1 VSKPDPKPD
10 ERRAAAIARRRARRA
25 ARLARAEQAEQ
36 LAPGSE
42 AEAAER
48 NKVLAGKRGWLFLS
62 NDANDVIGQHT
73 GRVKLSPKQ
82 IDGWAEL
89 TDKRLELMDRLG
101 IAWTCAIV
109 PDKEGMYPEYL
120 PPRIT
125 PADRRPI
132 HDLLDM
138 AAERD
143 APFLYLHDAMW
154 AAKGDRPLYPLTGT
168 HWNHLGAYQGYKAI
182 REHLAESDVETP
194 ELPPDSIK
202 WEEYELADDL
212 GRKLEPPRFGA
223 SVQARIKDQRSR
235 LTFDNRVMNRG
246 RTVVFER
253 EDGEG
258 PRGLIFA
265 DSFAPYLTLFLKESF
280 SRLVFVHSHAIP
292 LEILE
297 LEEPDA
303 VVSLTAERFMVRVPT
318 DDTAMA
324 QLRETVESR
333 REKGRTFAN
342 VQWVYES
349 IPGAKEVRN
358 DGELPWPD
366 SDSG

>member
-1 VSKPDPKPD
+1 MSKPDPKPD

-25 ARLARAEQAEQ
+25 ARLAGAEHAEQ

-48 NKVLAGKRGWLFLS
+48 NKVIAGKRGWLFLS

-73 GRVKLSPKQ
+73 GRVKLTAQAARRRGPCSP
-82 IDGWAEL
+82 
-89 TDKRLELMDRLG
+89 TKRVELMDRLG
-101 IAWTCAIV
+101 IAWVCAIV
-109 PDKEGMYPEYL
+109 PDKEGVYPEYL

-143 APFLYLHDAMW
+143 APFLYLHDAMTE
-154 AAKGDRPLYPLTGT
+154 AKGERPLYPLTGT
-168 HWNHLGAYQGYKAI
+168 HWNHLGAYAGYKAI
-182 REHLAESDVETP
+182 RSHLAEGGLDTP

-212 GRKLEPPRFGA
+212 GRKFEPPRFGA

-246 RTVVFER
+246 AH
-253 EDGEG
+253 
-258 PRGLIFA
+258 RGLRARGRRGPPWA
-265 DSFAPYLTLFLKESF
+265 DLRRTR
-280 SRLVFVHSHAIP
+280 SR
-292 LEILE
+292 
-297 LEEPDA
+297 
-303 VVSLTAERFMVRVPT
+303 PT
-318 DDTAMA
+318 
-324 QLRETVESR
+324 
-333 REKGRTFAN
+333 
-342 VQWVYES
+342 
-349 IPGAKEVRN
+349 
-358 DGELPWPD
+358 
-366 SDSG
+366 